1 MTNDASRNTPTGAAL
16 LHRVS
21 ERIIRAYLLSE
32 GMRDVE
38 SASLDGI
45 EDLGE
50 SVDLRYSK
58 LGDTRR
64 AAVKADPYYGR
75 DPVKADDRDMS
86 FYRSDSG
93 QYAFETIA
101 HHVTRD
107 PGWLVRSDA
116 DELLYYLVA
125 IEQPEEEVAALAS
138 EPDEVFF
145 GELRVGRDSLSVMP
159 MADVRDWLASHE
171 QATMS
176 RPVRVGSHSA
186 WFAIVS
192 RDELEFGLD
201 TIRTVGPI
209 FDNAAKRYAMPWRNG
224 QG

>member
-1 MTNDASRNTPTGAAL
+1 MTPGAPRNVPTGAAL
-16 LHRVS
+16 LHHVS

-38 SASLDGI
+38 SSSLDGAD
-45 EDLGE
+45 DLGD
-50 SVDLRYSK
+50 SVDLRYTK
-58 LGDTRR
+58 LGDVRR
-64 AAVKADPYYGR
+64 AAIKADPYYGR
-75 DPVKADDRDMS
+75 DPVKADERDLS

-101 HHVTRD
+101 HHVTRE

-116 DELLYYLVA
+116 DELFYYLVA
-125 IEQPEEEVAALAS
+125 IEQPEDEVAALAS

-159 MADVRDWLASHE
+159 MGDVRDWLASHE

-192 RDELEFGLD
+192 RDELEFGMD
-201 TIRTVGPI
+201 TIQTVGPI
-209 FDNAAKRYAMPWRNG
+209 FDEAAKRHAVPWRNG
-224 QG
+224 SD

>member
-1 MTNDASRNTPTGAAL
+1 MTPDASRNMPTGAAL
-16 LHRVS
+16 LHHVS

-32 GMRDVE
+32 GMRDVV
-38 SASLDGI
+38 SSSLDGAD
-45 EDLGE
+45 DLGD
-50 SVDLRYSK
+50 SVDLRYTK
-58 LGDTRR
+58 LGDVRR
-64 AAVKADPYYGR
+64 AAIKADPYYGR

-101 HHVTRD
+101 HHVTRE

-116 DELLYYLVA
+116 DELFYYLVA
-125 IEQPEEEVAALAS
+125 IEQPEDEVAALAS

-145 GELRVGRDSLSVMP
+145 SELRVGRESLAVMP
-159 MADVRDWLASHE
+159 MADVRDWLAAHE

-186 WFAIVS
+186 WFTIVS
-192 RDELEFGLD
+192 RDELELGMD
-201 TIRTVGPI
+201 TIQTVGPI
-209 FDNAAKRYAMPWRNG
+209 FDEAAKRYSSPWRNG
-224 QG
+224 SD